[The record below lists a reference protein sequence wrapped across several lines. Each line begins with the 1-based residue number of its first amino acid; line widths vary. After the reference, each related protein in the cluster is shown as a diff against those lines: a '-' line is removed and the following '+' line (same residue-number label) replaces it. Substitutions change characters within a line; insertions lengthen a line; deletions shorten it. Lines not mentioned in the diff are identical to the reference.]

1 MVSKPIHAAKINMK
15 KRKINKNV
23 RKTKTKRDKKAITK
37 TKVKAETKVT
47 TETKA
52 QTETK
57 AINEIKENIKTKKN
71 NHHQIANLK
80 KNKNFLN
87 DEVRNFAEKL
97 YENHE
102 NTNLT
107 ISKVSTEIEEE
118 IKNKPVKE
126 KVTFLKALLLYLQ
139 KHKQKHGLLG
149 SILVAG
155 VSFLLWKNRNVLLH
169 KIQNLSRTVIELFPS
184 EDAPTA
190 ANKILKKTQEIKD
203 KVNKLRNENITIE
216 KIEKLENYLKQ
227 AKDKKELIIK
237 IQKNAVQVFDEMT
250 DYNMQKEQLELL
262 KEINSNVQKVTRI
275 VEFIESVKTNREI
288 D

>member
-1 MVSKPIHAAKINMK
+1 MVSKPIHTAKINMK

-37 TKVKAETKVT
+37 TKVK

-126 KVTFLKALLLYLQ
+126 KVTFLKALLPYLQ

-169 KIQNLSRTVIELFPS
+169 RIQNLSQTVIELFPS

-190 ANKILKKTQEIKD
+190 ANKILEKTQEIKD
-203 KVNKLRNENITIE
+203 KVNKLRNQNITIE

-237 IQKNAVQVFDEMT
+237 IQKNALQVLDEIT

-262 KEINSNVQKVTRI
+262 KKINSNVQKVTRI